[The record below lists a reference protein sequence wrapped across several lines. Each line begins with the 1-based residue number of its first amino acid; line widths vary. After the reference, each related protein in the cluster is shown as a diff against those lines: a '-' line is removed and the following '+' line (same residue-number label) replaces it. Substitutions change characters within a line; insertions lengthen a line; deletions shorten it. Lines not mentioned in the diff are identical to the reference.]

1 MEHVTLH
8 IELSDENAWALA
20 QFVKRVGFS
29 DCQRLAVSEEEA
41 WQMIHA
47 SEILRRALAEAG
59 YTPR

>member
-1 MEHVTLH
+1 MEHLTLY
-8 IELSDENAWALA
+8 IVLSDENAWALA

-29 DCQRLAVSEEEA
+29 DCRPLAVSEEEA

-47 SEILRRALAEAG
+47 AEILRCALAEAG